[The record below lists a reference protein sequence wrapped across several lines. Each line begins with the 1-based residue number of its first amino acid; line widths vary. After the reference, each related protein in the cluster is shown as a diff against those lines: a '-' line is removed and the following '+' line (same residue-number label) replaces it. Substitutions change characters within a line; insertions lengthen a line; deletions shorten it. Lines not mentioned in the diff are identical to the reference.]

1 MCIITSKITYSYFC
15 HKTGWN
21 TLFFFQFSIY
31 IPIHTPICSQL
42 IDFIF
47 NRDINFLHTNVLQQQ
62 LYNRFKKVYE
72 TNPCNVLLLTVKKI
86 QTCCV
91 IIFNK
96 FRAMIFNKLK
106 QTSKFLKFLSLI
118 EGPKKACQTI
128 LFFKMFDT
136 ALQTQEFYIPW
147 HLI

>member
-1 MCIITSKITYSYFC
+1 MKYSIF
-15 HKTGWN
+15 
-21 TLFFFQFSIY
+21 LQFSIC
-31 IPIHTPICSQL
+31 IPIYTPICSQL

-62 LYNRFKKVYE
+62 LYNRFKKVYK
-72 TNPCNVLLLTVKKI
+72 TNPCNVLLPTVKKI

-96 FRAMIFNKLK
+96 FRCMIFNQLK

-118 EGPKKACQTI
+118 EVLDPKELVKLYHFSKC
-128 LFFKMFDT
+128 
-136 ALQTQEFYIPW
+136 
-147 HLI
+147 LIQHCKHKSFTFRDISFNVIDITYY